1 MNATFQNGMALA
13 ARALLALIF
22 IVSGFGKITGFS
34 GTAGYMASQGIPF
47 AEAALVGAIVVEL
60 LGGLMLLV
68 GFKARWAAL
77 AIFLFI
83 IPTTVMFHNPA
94 GLSGQ
99 EAQGQMIHLMKNL
112 SIMGGMLMVAV
123 FGPGA
128 WSLDRK

>member
-1 MNATFQNGMALA
+1 MNTSLQNGTALL

-47 AEAALVGAIVVEL
+47 AEVALVGAIVVEL

-99 EAQGQMIHLMKNL
+99 EAQNQMIHLMKNL

-123 FGPGA
+123 FGPGGF
-128 WSLDRK
+128 SLDRK

>member
-1 MNATFQNGMALA
+1 MNTSLQNSAALA

-34 GTAGYMASQGIPF
+34 GTAGYMASKGIPF
-47 AEAALVGAIVVEL
+47 AEVALVAAIAVEL

-99 EAQGQMIHLMKNL
+99 EAQNQMIHLMKNL

-128 WSLDRK
+128 FSLDRK